1 MKQKHNVRMRAL
13 APAACLCLAWSLSV
27 PAQTGAV
34 KVNTPPP
41 RGAVEV
47 NVPPDAQVH
56 QLSAYLPHDIR
67 GVVRLRASGTDWMC
81 EKTICNSRTTVKP
94 IQACAELHNEM
105 VSEALRGSGG
115 RTLPK
120 VGGSASPRDD
130 SAFQTANARVKFRAF
145 LVDNAAVGASDLAWC
160 NDPLTRPPGAV
171 GKLAPPPPGLP
182 RGAAGKLAPPPPGN
196 VGARKLA
203 PPPPG

>member
-1 MKQKHNVRMRAL
+1 MKQQRTVRMRAL
-13 APAACLCLAWSLSV
+13 APAACLCLAWSLGV
-27 PAQTGAV
+27 TAQTGAV

-47 NVPPDAQVH
+47 NSPDPQVH
-56 QLSAYLPHDIR
+56 QLRAYLPHDIR
-67 GVVRLRASGTDWMC
+67 GVLRLRASGTDWMC

-105 VSEALRGSGG
+105 VSEALRSSGG
-115 RTLPK
+115 HTLPK
-120 VGGSASPRDD
+120 VDGSPRDD

-171 GKLAPPPPGLP
+171 GKLAPPPPGFP

-196 VGARKLA
+196 VGTRKLA
-203 PPPPG
+203 PHE